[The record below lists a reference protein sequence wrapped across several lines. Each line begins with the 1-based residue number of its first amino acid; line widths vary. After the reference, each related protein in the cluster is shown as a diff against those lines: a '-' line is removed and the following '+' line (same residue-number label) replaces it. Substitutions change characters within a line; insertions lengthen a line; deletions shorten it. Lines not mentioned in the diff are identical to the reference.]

1 MSKPTR
7 FIVEGKTVGFQA
19 VIVDVGER
27 EKIERKLMAT
37 NKTLEMLFQTAM
49 EGVAISDREEN
60 LTFTNK
66 AFADIL
72 GYEEHELVGM
82 NLRKIVDEQGYRLI
96 KRQTE
101 ARKKGKV
108 STYGLVM
115 YRKDN
120 QERDVQVS
128 ASPLWDEHGNYVGTL
143 GIVMD
148 ITERKKAEEALKES
162 EERLRALIEYA
173 PDAIYVNDL
182 NGNFIDGNK
191 QAEDMTGYKREEL
204 IGKSFLQLGLLPE
217 NSFSTAYEM
226 LQKNVFGQKAG
237 PQEMELIKKDGVTIT
252 VEVSAIPVQR
262 CGKVEVLGI
271 ARDVTE
277 RKKMEERLSTLNCYA
292 GMLNAAQSFEQI
304 YELTLNAVDDT
315 LDFDHVSFEV
325 KEKGTLKSVGQRGID
340 AEPPWRLPLDGSKR
354 GLTVQATITR
364 KPILVH
370 DVTKSTD
377 YVEGLPGIR
386 SELVVPIISENQ
398 VLGVLDVESKKP
410 AAFNE
415 KDSMLLQILASHAA
429 TAISNITRRHELERR
444 NTQMTLLLKSSG
456 EMVQSTDLCVRL
468 QAILDA
474 IQGLGWRRVVISMV
488 NEDLEVVKP
497 EDIAAVGVS
506 ADERALLY
514 KERKSGEVWR
524 KRFGPRYE
532 RFRIGAFYHLPWN
545 DPWVRQEFAGDA
557 IPSRIPPHEMVDW
570 DPQDLLYAPLK
581 LADGR
586 VVGIVS
592 IDDPADGRRPTTDS
606 LAPLELFLRIAA
618 EAIEKA
624 HLLQKLGEY
633 AERLEEMVENRTKQ
647 LKQAHEQLVKS
658 ERLAA
663 IGQVAAMVGHDLR
676 NPLTGIKGATYYL
689 KTRLGQKMDKSIK
702 EMLEIIEKDIHY
714 SNKIITDLLEYSKEQ
729 EPELT
734 MTTPKSLIEEALSLV
749 EIPENIQVLK
759 HIQDEPQVMIDA
771 EKMKRVFQNLIKN
784 AVDAMPKGGRLEIT
798 SRESS
803 GNMEFV
809 FSDTGTGIPKEIVE
823 KIWTPFFT
831 TKAKGMGL
839 GLAICKRIVEAHN
852 GKISVVSAFGK
863 GTAFT
868 VTLPLSLTG
877 KEEKEGGEKVWIN
890 MPESSLSTTTKAS
903 EKF

>member
-1 MSKPTR
+1 
-7 FIVEGKTVGFQA
+7 
-19 VIVDVGER
+19 
-27 EKIERKLMAT
+27 
-37 NKTLEMLFQTAM
+37 
-49 EGVAISDREEN
+49 
-60 LTFTNK
+60 
-66 AFADIL
+66 
-72 GYEEHELVGM
+72 
-82 NLRKIVDEQGYRLI
+82 
-96 KRQTE
+96 
-101 ARKKGKV
+101 
-108 STYGLVM
+108 
-115 YRKDN
+115 
-120 QERDVQVS
+120 
-128 ASPLWDEHGNYVGTL
+128 
-143 GIVMD
+143 
-148 ITERKKAEEALKES
+148 
-162 EERLRALIEYA
+162 
-173 PDAIYVNDL
+173 
-182 NGNFIDGNK
+182 
-191 QAEDMTGYKREEL
+191 
-204 IGKSFLQLGLLPE
+204 
-217 NSFSTAYEM
+217 
-226 LQKNVFGQKAG
+226 
-237 PQEMELIKKDGVTIT
+237 
-252 VEVSAIPVQR
+252 
-262 CGKVEVLGI
+262 
-271 ARDVTE
+271 
-277 RKKMEERLSTLNCYA
+277 
-292 GMLNAAQSFEQI
+292 
-304 YELTLNAVDDT
+304 
-315 LDFDHVSFEV
+315 
-325 KEKGTLKSVGQRGID
+325 
-340 AEPPWRLPLDGSKR
+340 
-354 GLTVQATITR
+354 
-364 KPILVH
+364 
-370 DVTKSTD
+370 
-377 YVEGLPGIR
+377 
-386 SELVVPIISENQ
+386 
-398 VLGVLDVESKKP
+398 
-410 AAFNE
+410 
-415 KDSMLLQILASHAA
+415 
-429 TAISNITRRHELERR
+429 
-444 NTQMTLLLKSSG
+444 
-456 EMVQSTDLCVRL
+456 
-468 QAILDA
+468 
-474 IQGLGWRRVVISMV
+474 
-488 NEDLEVVKP
+488 
-497 EDIAAVGVS
+497 
-506 ADERALLY
+506 
-514 KERKSGEVWR
+514 
-524 KRFGPRYE
+524 
-532 RFRIGAFYHLPWN
+532 
-545 DPWVRQEFAGDA
+545 
-557 IPSRIPPHEMVDW
+557 
-570 DPQDLLYAPLK
+570 
-581 LADGR
+581 
-586 VVGIVS
+586 
-592 IDDPADGRRPTTDS
+592 
-606 LAPLELFLRIAA
+606 LELFLRIAA